1 MTETNDTQPLRA
13 IFWMLI
19 TGFQFVSMTALVK
32 FLGGAI
38 PAGET
43 AFLRFALGLLFFAP
57 ILPKLLKHLPDRG
70 QFKLIALR
78 GVAHS
83 VGVSLWF
90 FAMARIPLA
99 DVTALNYLNPIGVT
113 LGAVL
118 FLGEKLAIRRIIA
131 VIVALFGALVILRP
145 GFRELDP
152 GHIAMLGTSLGL
164 ATSYLIAKRLSSQM
178 PASHVVAW
186 MSIAVTIG
194 LSPLAIAHWVTPT
207 LHQMLVLLGV
217 AALATGAHYT
227 MTLAFA
233 CAPATVTQPVTFLQ
247 LLWAVLIGM
256 FLFDESVDPFVLLGG
271 GIIIAA
277 VSYITLRE
285 AHTNR
290 RVTPPTPATKV

>member
-1 MTETNDTQPLRA
+1 MTHTSDTQPLRA

-19 TGFQFVSMTALVK
+19 TGFQFVTMTALVK

-43 AFLRFALGLLFFAP
+43 AFLRFALGVLFLAP
-57 ILPKLLKHLPDRG
+57 VLPALFRNLPSGPQVR
-70 QFKLIALR
+70 LIALR

-83 VGVSLWF
+83 VGVGLWF
-90 FAMARIPLA
+90 YAMARIPLA
-99 DVTALNYLNPIGVT
+99 DVTALNYLNPIYVT

-118 FLGEKLAIRRIIA
+118 FLGEKLALRRILA
-131 VIVALFGALVILRP
+131 VVVALIGAFVILRP
-145 GFRELDP
+145 GFRELSS

-164 ATSYLIAKRLSSQM
+164 GASYLIAKRLSSEM

-207 LHQMLVLLGV
+207 FHQMLILVGV

-227 MTLAFA
+227 MTLAFR
-233 CAPATVTQPVTFLQ
+233 CAPATLTQPVTFLQ

-256 FLFDESVDPFVLLGG
+256 VFFHEPPDPYVLLGG

-285 AHTNR
+285 AR
-290 RVTPPTPATKV
+290 LKRSITPSVPATKV